1 MSDRLIFKAAKVVSV
16 QNYILVNIVF
26 KRYYISIIKGLK
38 MNSRAIAELVFHLGR
53 IASGEGLEEKLTAAQ
68 WAVLRYFALANRFS
82 RTPSAFA
89 AFHATT
95 RGTASQTIKSLETQG
110 YLTRIRSENDKRSV
124 RLVLTEKARGILA
137 NDPFESLVRAADS
150 LPQSMRGHFANTLQ
164 RMLGQVAQERG
175 KPPFGTCTSC
185 QHLESDSCNQD
196 EQTPYAC
203 GFTSE
208 PLLLEELDEVCF
220 NFVPGK
226 PLQ

>member
-1 MSDRLIFKAAKVVSV
+1 M
-16 QNYILVNIVF
+16 
-26 KRYYISIIKGLK
+26 IKKLK

-53 IASGEGLEEKLTAAQ
+53 IASGEGLVEGLTAAQ
-68 WAVLRYFALANRFS
+68 WAVLRYLARANRFS

-110 YLTRIRSENDKRSV
+110 YLTRMRSEDDRRSV

-137 NDPFESLVRAADS
+137 NDPFESLVRAVNS
-150 LPQSMRGHFANTLQ
+150 LPPSGQGHFANALQ

-185 QHLESDSCNQD
+185 QHLESDGCSR
-196 EQTPYAC
+196 EGQTPYAC

-208 PLLLEELDEVCF
+208 PLRLEELDGVCI
-220 NFVPGK
+220 NFIPGK
-226 PLQ
+226 PMTVKGPVTEAAPQ

>member
-1 MSDRLIFKAAKVVSV
+1 M
-16 QNYILVNIVF
+16 
-26 KRYYISIIKGLK
+26 IKELK
-38 MNSRAIAELVFHLGR
+38 MNRRAIVELVFHLGR
-53 IASGEGLEEKLTAAQ
+53 KASGEGLVEGLTAAQ
-68 WAVLRYFALANRFS
+68 WAVLRYFSPANCIS

-110 YLTRIRSENDKRSV
+110 YLTRMRSEDDRRSV
-124 RLVLTEKARGILA
+124 RLVLTEKASGILA

-150 LPQSMRGHFANTLQ
+150 LPQSVQSHFANALQ

-185 QHLESDSCNQD
+185 QHLESDGGSRE

-208 PLLLEELDEVCF
+208 PLLLEELDEVCI

-226 PLQ
+226 SP